1 LIAPKRIV
9 AIAGPKRPFSCA
21 SIWEYAALA
30 PTTHPAVVNTLTKS
44 GAIEKAQKKASEAPV
59 VDALSASQLR
69 AAQLISAK
77 DFLIIELTHH
87 AV

>member
-1 LIAPKRIV
+1 M
-9 AIAGPKRPFSCA
+9 
-21 SIWEYAALA
+21 
-30 PTTHPAVVNTLTKS
+30 TKS

-59 VDALSASQLR
+59 VDTLSASQLR